1 VNNHLLALLLIM
13 VAALWGWTFVV
24 VKDAIVVYGVVGFLA
39 IRFTIGALVLGAA
52 SARRINAG
60 TLKIGLAIGVVLTGA
75 YYLQTMGLKY
85 TTSTK
90 CGLITGLF
98 VVFAPLAARLLFGV
112 KTSWLFWFAIAMSL
126 TGLGLLTGTGPE
138 PLALGDLLT
147 LGCAVLFGLHIALL
161 ARYAREHD
169 AVVLT
174 FAQLSAAAL
183 MFIVLWPATEVIA
196 WPSRGVWFAL
206 VITGVFASAVAFLV
220 QTFVQQRLPA
230 ARTAVI
236 LSTEPVFAAIFGYL
250 LHKDRLDSLQIIGA
264 ATMVAAILLAE
275 FSSNGR
281 GKKEQGGQAR
291 LLASGGDFDGL

>member
-1 VNNHLLALLLIM
+1 MKTHLLALSLIA

-24 VKDAIVVYGVVGFLA
+24 VKDALDVYGVVGFLA

-52 SARRINAG
+52 SVRRINAG
-60 TLKIGLAIGVVLTGA
+60 TLKMGLAIGVVLA
-75 YYLQTMGLKY
+75 VAFYLQTMGLKY

-112 KTSWLFWFAIAMSL
+112 KTSRLFWLAIAMSL
-126 TGLGLLTGTGPE
+126 TGLGLLTSTGPN
-138 PLALGDLLT
+138 PLAFGDLLT
-147 LGCAVLFGLHIALL
+147 LGCAALFGLHIALL

-183 MFIVLWPATEVIA
+183 MFTIAWPATAAETVT
-196 WPSRGVWFAL
+196 WPSREVWFAL

-220 QTFVQQRLPA
+220 QTYVLQRLPA

-236 LSTEPVFAAIFGYL
+236 ISAEPVFAAIFGYV
-250 LHKDRLDSLQIIGA
+250 LHNDRLDGVQMIGA

-281 GKKEQGGQAR
+281 K
-291 LLASGGDFDGL
+291 S

>member
-1 VNNHLLALLLIM
+1 MKTHLLALSLIA

-24 VKDAIVVYGVVGFLA
+24 VKDAIAVYGVVGFLA

-52 SARRINAG
+52 SVRRMNAG
-60 TLKIGLAIGVVLTGA
+60 TLKIGLAIGVVLGVA
-75 YYLQTMGLKY
+75 YYLQTMGLLY

-112 KTSWLFWFAIAMSL
+112 KISWLFWLAIAMSL
-126 TGLGLLTGTGPE
+126 TGLGLLTGTGPN

-183 MFIVLWPATEVIA
+183 MFTIAWPATEAVT
-196 WPSRGVWFAL
+196 WPSREVWFVL
-206 VITGVFASAVAFLV
+206 VITGVFASAVGFLV
-220 QTFVQQRLPA
+220 QTFVLQRLPA
-230 ARTAVI
+230 VRTAVI
-236 LSTEPVFAAIFGYL
+236 ISAEPVFAAIFGYV
-250 LHKDRLDSLQIIGA
+250 LHNDRLDGLQIIGA
-264 ATMVAAILLAE
+264 AIMVAAILLAE
-275 FSSNGR
+275 FSSNR
-281 GKKEQGGQAR
+281 QK
-291 LLASGGDFDGL
+291 S

>member
-1 VNNHLLALLLIM
+1 MKNHLLALSLIA
-13 VAALWGWTFVV
+13 VAAFWGWTFVI
-24 VKDAIVVYGVVGFLA
+24 VKDAIAVYGVVGFLA
-39 IRFTIGALVLGAA
+39 IRFTIGALVLGAV
-52 SARRINAG
+52 SVRRIKAG
-60 TLKIGLAIGVVLTGA
+60 TLGLGLAIGVTLGVA

-112 KTSWLFWFAIAMSL
+112 KTSWLFWLAIAMSL
-126 TGLGLLTGTGPE
+126 TGLGLLTATGSE
-138 PLALGDLLT
+138 PATLGDLLT

-161 ARYAREHD
+161 ARYAKEHD

-183 MFIVLWPATEVIA
+183 MFIVLWPAMEVIA
-196 WPSRGVWFAL
+196 WPSGKVWFAL

-220 QTFVQQRLPA
+220 QTYVLQRLPA

-236 LSTEPVFAAIFGYL
+236 ISAEPVFAAIFGYL
-250 LHKDRLDSLQIIGA
+250 LHNDRLDGLQIIGA

-275 FSSNGR
+275 LSSNGR
-281 GKKEQGGQAR
+281 K
-291 LLASGGDFDGL
+291 S